1 MKEKIKKYS
10 HCFVCGDKNEVGLKV
25 QFYYEDGKA
34 KAEYT
39 APKEFQGYKDIL
51 HGGIISSLLD
61 EVMIK
66 AVLSQNISAMT
77 VEIKV
82 KFKKPVWIGE
92 KIYLQGEIVKEQGKI
107 VFAQGEVKNQKGE
120 MVALGEAKFFKVDE
134 TMQEILNQGLD

>member
-1 MKEKIKKYS
+1 MKMVK
-10 HCFVCGDKNEVGLKV
+10 LK
-25 QFYYEDGKA
+25 QNTRPQRNFKDI
-34 KAEYT
+34 
-39 APKEFQGYKDIL
+39 KDIL